1 MRMNTSS
8 IEFADGKKLSMGGS
22 NPDAEQ
28 PK

>member
-1 MRMNTSS
+1 MNTSG

-22 NPDAEQ
+22 NPDAVQ